1 MRSLIKKILLQEGRV
16 EDAKSKYPNN
26 GDLVDFFVSSDPSG
40 NNKYL
45 QWMLKQVIDK
55 NENRDLVLSLV
66 SKFHKNYQRLE
77 KKDINQYKTV
87 GDLLTVLSSL
97 KQSKGEEKREIKR
110 EGARVLYEDENV
122 MVLRPLNHKASCTYG
137 AGTKWCI
144 TSKSTDS
151 YWKSYTKETSSFA
164 GTDWYE
170 SEWVEERVEPNFIQR
185 LMGQEPKVVKK
196 EVKKFVEQF
205 PRNIIYFVIF
215 KRRISDYKWDEELR
229 ARIPNYVPADPK
241 NPMNKLAF
249 LYKPDRADFGD
260 LSWSRWYRGVDFFE
274 MTGDMLDAAHNN
286 LSIFNAE
293 DKKVTLRE
301 ISKEFD
307 GDFGYILAHLE
318 EDFKKEQ
325 NKILGHLR
333 DVLDKVFPLLGA
345 EGSKKPISWIT
356 GDRGGLNYV
365 PSDNLTKGKNARGGK
380 MVSFRNSRDYKHG
393 HD

>member
-170 SEWVEERVEPNFIQR
+170 SEWVEERIEPNFIQR
-185 LMGQEPKVVKK
+185 LRGQESKVVKK
-196 EVKKFVEQF
+196 EVKNFVEQF

-215 KRRISDYKWDEELR
+215 KRRVSGYKWDEELR
-229 ARIPNYVPADPK
+229 ARIPSYVPADPK

-260 LSWSRWYRGVDFFE
+260 LSWSRWYREGDFFD
-274 MTGDMLDAAHNN
+274 MVGDMLDASHNN

-345 EGSKKPISWIT
+345 EGSKKPVSWIT
-356 GDRGGLNYV
+356 SKDGPLYAVPKDRI
-365 PSDNLTKGKNARGGK
+365 TRGKNEKGYKTLSFGGGK
-380 MVSFRNSRDYKHG
+380 NYKHG

>member
-1 MRSLIKKILLQEGRV
+1 MKDLIKKILLQEGRV
-16 EDAKSKYPNN
+16 EDAKKKYPGNE
-26 GDLVDFFVSSDPSG
+26 DLVDFFVSSDPSG

-45 QWMLKQVIDK
+45 QWMLKQSIDNK
-55 NENRDLVLSLV
+55 EDRNLVLSLA
-66 SKFHKNYQRLE
+66 SKFHKNSQRLE

-87 GDLLTVLSSL
+87 GELLTALGSL

-110 EGARVLYEDENV
+110 EGAKVLYEDENV

-144 TSKSTDS
+144 TMKSTS
-151 YWKSYTKETSSFA
+151 QYWDAYTKETPTFG

-170 SEWVEERVEPNFIQR
+170 SEWVEERIEPNFIQR
-185 LMGQEPKVVKK
+185 LRGQEPKVVKK
-196 EVKKFVEQF
+196 EVKKFVDRF

-215 KRRISDYKWDEELR
+215 KRRISGYKWDEELR
-229 ARIPNYVPADPK
+229 ARIPSYVPADPK

-260 LSWSRWYRGVDFFE
+260 LSWSRWYREGDFFS
-274 MTGDMLDAAHNN
+274 MVGDMLDASHNN

-307 GDFGYILAHLE
+307 DEFGYILAHLE
-318 EDFKKEQ
+318 DDFKKEQ

-333 DVLDKVFPLLGA
+333 NVLDKVFPLLGA
-345 EGSKKPISWIT
+345 EGSKRPLSWITTRSGSLDAVPKDRMTRGKDEKGYKTLSWIT
-356 GDRGGLNYV
+356 GI
-365 PSDNLTKGKNARGGK
+365 
-380 MVSFRNSRDYKHG
+380 DYKSGHG
-393 HD
+393 